1 MISFED
7 HGSEVVLVYQAEQS
21 GPGWLDN
28 KLASEGKAT
37 LSRTFTVQKEDLVAT
52 DPHHE
57 FGFIDDDVR
66 RFEIGTIRD
75 GYRTIRKNV
84 LGLKRDLL
92 LADSLNLRQQTFIAE
107 RNISIFR
114 RIDDLTDEQ
123 IVVGGS
129 RPGAIPAD
137 EFARLLHD
145 FPTSTELTK
154 YSWTRI
160 TRVLREYMETM
171 SDAEQN
177 LADYMERRASSDVK
191 RLPGAHG
198 RIPVASELE
207 LEKFTYV
214 RDRLVEML
222 KDAETYSEAQWQ
234 AAVADLF
241 LLVFPQYVAVLQHVQ
256 VKECY
261 SKAPKFTVRD
271 IDLMLVGAN
280 GCVDIIE
287 IKKPYARSLVS
298 KGKYR
303 DNHIPVRE
311 LSGSLM
317 QAEKYLFYLSKA
329 GRAAEEDII
338 RRHDACLPA
347 GLEVRIANPKAIIL
361 SGRDDTLTDKERFDF
376 EFARRAY
383 SNVLDIISYDDL
395 LRRLDTTIASLKS
408 RTGAH
413 AVAAGSAGIGDSA

>member
-7 HGSEVVLVYQAEQS
+7 HGSEVVLVYQPEQS
-21 GPGWLDN
+21 GPGWLDD
-28 KLASEGKAT
+28 KLDSEGEAT
-37 LSRTFTVQKEDLVAT
+37 LSRTFTVQKKDLVAT
-52 DPHHE
+52 DPHDE

-66 RFEIGTIRD
+66 RFGIGTISD
-75 GYRTIRKNV
+75 GYRTIRKDV
-84 LGLKRDLL
+84 LGLKHDLL
-92 LADSLNLRQQTFIAE
+92 LADSLRLRQKSFIAE
-107 RNISIFR
+107 RNISVFR
-114 RIDDLTDEQ
+114 RIDDLIDEQ

-154 YSWTRI
+154 YSWIRI

-177 LADYMERRASSDVK
+177 LADYMERRASSHVK
-191 RLPGAHG
+191 SLPGAHG
-198 RIPVASELE
+198 RIPAASELE

-222 KDAETYSEAQWQ
+222 KDAETYSEADWQ
-234 AAVADLF
+234 TAVADLF
-241 LLVFPQYVAVLQHVQ
+241 LLVFPQYVAVLRHVQ
-256 VKECY
+256 VKEYY
-261 SKAPKFTVRD
+261 SQAPRFTVRD

-287 IKKPYARSLVS
+287 IKKPFARSLVS

-329 GRAAEEDII
+329 GREGEKDIA
-338 RRHDACLPA
+338 RKHGACLPA

-361 SGRDDTLTDKERFDF
+361 SGRDDALTDREKFDF

-395 LRRLDTTIASLKS
+395 LRRLDNIIASLKS
-408 RTGAH
+408 RTGAR
-413 AVAAGSAGIGDSA
+413 VEAAGSAEIGGSA